1 MRVLRLAAVM
11 LLLAVN
17 GPAFAESAW
26 LESARLTVPERQ
38 ALCARISDIRML
50 ARQQMIAS
58 GDAEWRRLARLGLT
72 FEAAVMGTPPLDPGH
87 CYVIMRAGQGDDI
100 MRRAFEVREF
110 TTNPDETLAFLVGR
124 NFDPPPAP

>member
-1 MRVLRLAAVM
+1 MRVLRLAAVV

-17 GPAFAESAW
+17 GPALGQSAW
-26 LESARLTVPERQ
+26 VESGRLSAAERQ
-38 ALCARISDIRML
+38 ALCERVGDIRML

-58 GDAEWRRLARLGLT
+58 GDAEWRRLARQGLV
-72 FEAAVMGTPPLDPGH
+72 FEAAVMGVPPLDPDR
-87 CYVIMRAGQGDDI
+87 CYVIMRAGQDGDT

-110 TTNPDETLAFLVGR
+110 TTNPERTSAFLVGR